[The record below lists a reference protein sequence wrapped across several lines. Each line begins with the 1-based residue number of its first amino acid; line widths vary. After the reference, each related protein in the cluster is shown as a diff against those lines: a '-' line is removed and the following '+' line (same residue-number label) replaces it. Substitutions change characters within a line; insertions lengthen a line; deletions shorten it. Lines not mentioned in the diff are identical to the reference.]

1 MTTERWSTRPIVRP
15 VTLRPL
21 APRATVIARGSLVA
35 LVGLAAL
42 IRLAALDS
50 PTQAG
55 EADHVLR
62 VHTLDRL
69 DADPGGAS
77 TLALLQLGIYTALT
91 GAFARHET
99 GLAAVRE
106 PLVLAAV
113 AVGVGIWWMARR
125 MGLSRWTAGAAVAIT
140 AVSPL
145 AVAAQ
150 LGVRPENLAAVWA
163 VAALVLLWT
172 PRRHRTLAP
181 DLWATAFLVIA
192 VLTAPVALALVP
204 AAAWLVW
211 RRRRRRLSL
220 MIGSLFTLG
229 VGIGW
234 TSTDLGSGTTPAVAE
249 WVGLDPVLAAAGVFA
264 SVGAVFSFRLRP
276 LSMGVI
282 ALLAMAA
289 VPGPLSGSAAVLA
302 IPFVALLLAGSIECG
317 LMHQARIGRHAL
329 VYPHRKPTI
338 ALAATTFLAA
348 VAVWVF

>member
-1 MTTERWSTRPIVRP
+1 MTAERWSTRPIVRP
-15 VTLRPL
+15 VLLDPL
-21 APRATVIARGSLVA
+21 ASRATVIARGSLLA

-42 IRLAALDS
+42 VRIAALDS

-55 EADHVLR
+55 EADHVLS
-62 VHTLDRL
+62 VHAVDRL
-69 DADPGGAS
+69 DTNPGGAS
-77 TLALLQLGIYTALT
+77 TLALLQLGVYTALT

-99 GLAAVRE
+99 GLAAARE

-113 AVGVGIWWMARR
+113 VVGVGIWWMARR
-125 MGLSRWTAGAAVAIT
+125 MGLSRWTAGAAVAVV

-150 LGVRPENLAAVWA
+150 LGVRPENLAAAWA

-181 DLWATAFLVIA
+181 DLWATAFLVVA

-204 AAAWLVW
+204 TAGWLLW

-220 MIGSLFTLG
+220 MVGSLFTLG

-234 TSTDLGSGTTPAVAE
+234 TSTSLSSAAAPAVAD
-249 WVGLDPVLAAAGVFA
+249 WLRLDPVLAAAGVFA

-276 LSMGVI
+276 LALGVI
-282 ALLAMAA
+282 GLLAVAA
-289 VPGPLSGSAAVLA
+289 LSDGLAGSAVVLMA
-302 IPFVALLLAGSIECG
+302 PFVALLLAGTIECG
-317 LMHQARIGRHAL
+317 LTHQARIGRHAL
-329 VYPHRKPTI
+329 VHPHRKPTI
-338 ALAATTFLAA
+338 ALAVTTALAA
-348 VAVWVF
+348 IAVWTF